1 MRHKHGFLH
10 VFVMGLLSRHA
21 PAMSQTADRPRALH
35 KRLLGRAL
43 HAYWRFARGLT
54 VGVRAVVLDDEGRVF
69 LVRHTYIHGWHLP
82 GGGVE
87 VGETALEALGRE
99 LAEEAALALAGPP
112 ALHGVF
118 YNAAVSRRDH
128 VVVYV
133 VRAFTVIEAKR
144 PDGEIAEAGFF
155 RLDAL
160 PDATTAPT
168 RRRLAELGQG
178 GLPPAT
184 W

>member
-1 MRHKHGFLH
+1 M
-10 VFVMGLLSRHA
+10 SRK
-21 PAMSQTADRPRALH
+21 SDRPRSLH

-54 VGVRAVVLDDEGRVF
+54 VGVRAVVLDDESRVF
-69 LVRHTYIHGWHLP
+69 LVRHTYVDGWHLP

-99 LAEEAALALAGPP
+99 LTEEAGLALAGPP
-112 ALHGVF
+112 VLHGVF

-133 VRAFTVIEAKR
+133 VRSFTAIGAKR
-144 PDGEIAEAGFF
+144 PDREIAEAGFF
-155 RLDAL
+155 PLDAL
-160 PDATTAPT
+160 PEDTAAPT
-168 RRRLAELGQG
+168 RRRLAEIGKG
-178 GLPPAT
+178 GLPPER